1 MLKILFAFMAIC
13 TMFSSGS
20 CSSPDALKEEIMF
33 DAYNNGYKI
42 EITQEDASKI
52 DELFTT
58 ALKGSYPMP
67 ALGVSLHDKTMEA
80 VEDGIWLRFAFQEPL
95 TVDELN
101 FDQLLINLTK
111 DMYGFNI
118 IRGNDGKFDGRNF
131 YIDLR
136 RNLDDLYDF
145 VVSLPVGEEKFE
157 ADFEW
162 VSQAEPTSFE
172 NMDELKIK
180 EVALQEESDEVEE
193 NVVTEEDEKSCE
205 ENESPCIKECEECK
219 QDEQNCCDKEC
230 EDCEETSLE
239 VLDNSDKDCEE
250 CAEIELENCPDC
262 RYHLD
267 VEEDMKDKV
276 LAESIPSVNKDCKD
290 KGNGVIMQSA
300 GKKKD
305 KDYEHMIQYSNLEKT
320 ILNTIRFQ

>member
-180 EVALQEESDEVEE
+180 EVALQEESDEVE
-193 NVVTEEDEKSCE
+193 
-205 ENESPCIKECEECK
+205 
-219 QDEQNCCDKEC
+219 QNCCDKEC